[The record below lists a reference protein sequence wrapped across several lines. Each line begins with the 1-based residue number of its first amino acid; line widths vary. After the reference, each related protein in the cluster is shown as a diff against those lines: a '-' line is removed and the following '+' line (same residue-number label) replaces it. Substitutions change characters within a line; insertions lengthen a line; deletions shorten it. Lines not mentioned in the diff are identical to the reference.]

1 MKSLG
6 VAQRIFEK
14 ISLTSSVIS
23 TILIVIMMF
32 SVVLDVTMRWFK
44 IPIYGVYELQGFLV
58 GMTVYLGLAKTQQ
71 ERKHIG
77 VNILS
82 QYLPTKLVSSLL
94 LSIYTASM
102 VFFGWLTYLLGS
114 KAIESY
120 VTGEVIT
127 GITRIPLFP
136 LKIVMTF
143 GLGLLTIQLFIDAVK
158 EFKSLFSKQN
168 EGPANITGNDKT
180 EVPEQ

>member
-6 VAQRIFEK
+6 VAQRIFER

-23 TILIVIMMF
+23 TCLIVIMMF
-32 SVVLDVTMRWFK
+32 SVVVDVVLRWFK

-58 GMTVYLGLAKTQQ
+58 GMTIYFGLARTQQ
-71 ERKHIG
+71 EKQHIG
-77 VNILS
+77 VSILS
-82 QYLPTKLVSSLL
+82 QYLPAKLTSTLL
-94 LSIYTASM
+94 LIIYTVSM
-102 VFFGWLTYLLGS
+102 VFFGWLTYLYGG

-127 GITRIPLFP
+127 GITRIPVYP

-143 GLGLLTIQLFIDAVK
+143 GLGMLTIQLFFDAVK

-168 EGPANITGNDKT
+168 EGPASIAGNDQT